1 MTRVRVTVTVLEMG
15 ATMTATGAAEEIWCV
30 AQITA
35 RSLVTTIM
43 KRTIAARNHDQIE
56 FLIREDSESLL
67 RKVYMYW
74 IFLIML
80 Q

>member
-1 MTRVRVTVTVLEMG
+1 MTRVRVTVTVLEM
-15 ATMTATGAAEEIWCV
+15 AVTMTATGAAEEIWCV

>member
-1 MTRVRVTVTVLEMG
+1 MTVTVLVMA
-15 ATMTATGAAEEIWCV
+15 ATMTDTGAAEEIWCV

-56 FLIREDSESLL
+56 LLIREDSESLL